1 MQTATPEQFEALQD
15 IAQQNDGRLRSYS
28 GRGMY
33 GERCLGITTKQP
45 NSVIEDAGAAGIKGA
60 RQDSMGLSTIV
71 YWPNIGVPDY
81 FDEED

>member
-33 GERCLGITTKQP
+33 GAQCLGVTTEYP
-45 NSVIEDAGAAGIKGA
+45 NSVMEDAGAAGIKGA
-60 RQDSMGLSTIV
+60 RQDSMGLKTIV
-71 YWPNIGVPDY
+71 YWPHIGVPEY
-81 FDEED
+81 FKED

>member
-33 GERCLGITTKQP
+33 GAQCLGITTEYP

-60 RQDSMGLSTIV
+60 RQDSMGLKTIV
-71 YWPNIGVPDY
+71 YWPKIGVPDY
-81 FDEED
+81 FKED

>member
-33 GERCLGITTKQP
+33 GAQCLGVTTEYP

-60 RQDSMGLSTIV
+60 RQDSMGLKTIV

-81 FDEED
+81 FKED